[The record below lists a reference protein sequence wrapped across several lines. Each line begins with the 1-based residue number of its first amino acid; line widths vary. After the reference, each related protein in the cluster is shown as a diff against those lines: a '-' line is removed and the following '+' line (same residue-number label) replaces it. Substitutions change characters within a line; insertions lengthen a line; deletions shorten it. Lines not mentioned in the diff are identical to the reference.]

1 MFEFTTLV
9 PFFFA
14 VVALQISPGPDM
26 LLILGRGIGQ
36 GRRVAFLTAV
46 GATLAAGLIQLPLLA
61 LGVASLIQSSPLA
74 FDILRWAGAA
84 YLIWLG
90 IKLLLQSRGPLG
102 AATLTAP
109 ISNLA
114 ALRGGLVS
122 NLTNPKVVVFMLA
135 FLPQFVDP
143 NGGWPVTVQLLA
155 LGAMQKLSGFAIL
168 SLVAVSAG
176 SIGNWL
182 SSRPRLIVWQK
193 RFTAAVMIG
202 LGLRLALFGDA
213 RPSRT

>member
-1 MFEFTTLV
+1 MFEFTTLA
-9 PFFFA
+9 PFFLA

-90 IKLLLQSRGPLG
+90 IKLLLQSRGPLD

-143 NGGWPVTVQLLA
+143 NSGWPVTVQLLA

-182 SSRPRLIVWQK
+182 SGRPRLIVWQK